1 MAYGASLGGVGEAA
15 DARDALTGARAE
27 EDELGLQPLVLL
39 RRRGARNGAA
49 TGRRTGD
56 AAVEGARWKRTSKQ
70 TRGRRYVK
78 QLIRSRAG
86 RTTWRA

>member
-15 DARDALTGARAE
+15 DARDALTSARTE
-27 EDELGLQPLVLL
+27 EDELRLQPLVLL

-56 AAVEGARWKRTSKQ
+56 AAVEGARWKRNKQ
-70 TRGRRYVK
+70 ANKREALRRAADTQPRGP
-78 QLIRSRAG
+78 
-86 RTTWRA
+86 